1 MKTLTTLTLALLMT
15 AGTLFAGQSVDV
27 TIRADSD
34 ALIEIE
40 NLSGS
45 VKVTGWDQNEVK
57 VTGTLGDDTEG
68 LSTSGEGSHILIE
81 VEIPERSHGRGRRD
95 YESFL
100 EIWIPADGRL
110 DVETVSAGIEVADV
124 TGKLDLESVS
134 GSVDVTGSPSAA
146 DVETVSGG
154 ITISGAQTRVTAE
167 SVSGNIKLDGVAER
181 VDVATVSGKIEV
193 EAGQIDRGE
202 FETVSGNITV
212 EGSLGAGASLDLDCH
227 SGNVNLLIPAD
238 TSASFEV
245 STFSGEIQNDFGPGA
260 KRTSKYAPG
269 KYLEFTTGSASADVS
284 IETFSGNVYL
294 KKR

>member
-1 MKTLTTLTLALLMT
+1 MKILSTLTLALLMT
-15 AGTLFAGQSVDV
+15 AGTLYAGQSVDV

-45 VKVTGWDQNEVK
+45 VTVTGWDKNEVK
-57 VTGTLGDDTEG
+57 VTGILGDDTEG
-68 LSTSGEGSHILIE
+68 LSTSGEGSHIEIE
-81 VEIPERSHGRGRRD
+81 VDIPERQRGRGRRD
-95 YESFL
+95 YESTL
-100 EIWIPADGRL
+100 EIWAPVDSRL
-110 DVETVSAGIEVADV
+110 DVETVSASIDV
-124 TGKLDLESVS
+124 TNMTGKLDLESVS
-134 GSVDVTGSPSAA
+134 GNVEVDGSPSAA

-154 ITISGAQTRVTAE
+154 IRISGSQTRVTAE
-167 SVSGNIKLDGVAER
+167 SVSGNVVLGGVAER

-193 EAGQIDRGE
+193 EAGQIDRGD

-212 EGSLGAGASLDLDCH
+212 EGSIGPGASLDFECH

-245 STFSGEIQNDFGPGA
+245 SSFSGEIRNDFGPEA

-269 KYLEFTTGSASADVS
+269 MWLEFSTGSASAEVS

-294 KKR
+294 RKR